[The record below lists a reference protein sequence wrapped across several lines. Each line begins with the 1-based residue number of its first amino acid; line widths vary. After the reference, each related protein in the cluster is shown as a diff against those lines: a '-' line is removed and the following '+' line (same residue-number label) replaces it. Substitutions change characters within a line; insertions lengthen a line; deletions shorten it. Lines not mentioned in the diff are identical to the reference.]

1 MLSQHTKDIV
11 KSTAPVLA
19 EHGTAITTVFYSRLF
34 EAHPELL
41 HIFNHAN
48 QAKGRQQTASPI
60 PYTRQRFILII
71 WKRLSR
77 PSSRSGIST

>member
-1 MLSQHTKDIV
+1 MISQHTKVIV

-19 EHGTAITTVFYSRLF
+19 EHGTTITSVFYSRLF

-48 QAKGRQQTASPI
+48 QAKGRQQTALANTVYAAAVHIDNLEAII
-60 PYTRQRFILII
+60 PAVIQI
-71 WKRLSR
+71 
-77 PSSRSGIST
+77 